1 MSRTG
6 ALSTAELELVE
17 VEVELAELC
26 SPPPELCSPPP
37 ELVEELVDAFNVVWA
52 AEPIPLENPVESPP
66 PLQAVAGASTTT
78 AARRARIRPAV

>member
-6 ALSTAELELVE
+6 ALSAAELELVE
-17 VEVELAELC
+17 VEVEFAELC
-26 SPPPELCSPPP
+26 SPPPG
-37 ELVEELVDAFNVVWA
+37 LVEALVDASNVVWA

-66 PLQAVAGASTTT
+66 PLQAVVGASTTT